1 MAFCSSPLLG
11 QSDFHCSSPVRTAHR
26 RRRKAKRY
34 GALLLTLAAA
44 NAAKNEAGDSK
55 STKLVTF
62 LGKGGSGKTTAAIF
76 AAQHYAMSGLK
87 TCLVIQSQDPTAEYL
102 LNCKIGPSLTDC
114 NDNLS
119 AFRLETTKM
128 MLEPLKRLKQAD
140 ARLNMTQGVLEG
152 VVGEELGVLPGMD
165 SIFSALELE
174 RLVGF
179 FGNVVS
185 RNSEKSKFDVVV
197 YDGISTEETIRMIGA
212 TSKARL
218 YLKYLRSLA
227 EKTDLG
233 RVAGPSLL
241 RLVDDAL
248 SLSGRGTNLN
258 GRMSSEIWD
267 YLEQTLEKGSCV
279 FAEPHKFG
287 CYLVMNPTNPLSLNS
302 ALRHWGCAI
311 QAGAQVSG
319 AFGVTPP
326 NSPITFSETVK
337 INFSP
342 LPSAFIPH
350 LEFGNHLHW
359 NEIMMSNHSKDARG
373 LLSETSKSLLS
384 SVLFDPSDKSVKLF
398 MPGFDK
404 SEIKLYQFRGG
415 SELLVE
421 AVRFHLTVSCLNG
434 MVESHMCKKLQLE
447 DYSFR
452 KNTLFPAVVIIE
464 DSAICASNC
473 EDGKLAAFKRRIPFL
488 NREKRRI
495 TCLVENRRNPWLAC
509 FIHARKN
516 LTKLDHESALY
527 TQKLPI
533 SIRR

>member
-1 MAFCSSPLLG
+1 MPFCSSLLLG
-11 QSDFHCSSPVRTAHR
+11 QSGFCPPDFPDLYCSSPVRTSHR

-34 GALLLTLAAA
+34 GALRLTLAAA
-44 NAAKNEAGDSK
+44 NAAKNDAGNSK
-55 STKLVTF
+55 SAKLITF

-102 LNCKIGPSLTDC
+102 LNCKIGPSLTEC
-114 NDNLS
+114 TDNLS
-119 AFRLETTKM
+119 ALRLETTKM

-140 ARLNMTQGVLEG
+140 GRLNMTQGVLEG

-185 RNSEKSKFDVVV
+185 RNSEIGKFDVVI

-241 RLVDDAL
+241 RLADDAL
-248 SLSGRGTNLN
+248 SLTGRSTSLN

-287 CYLVMNPTNPLSLNS
+287 CYLVMNPTNPLSLNC

-311 QAGAQVSG
+311 QAGARVSG
-319 AFGVTPP
+319 AFVVTPP
-326 NSPITFSETVK
+326 NSPITFSETVE

-342 LPSAFIPH
+342 LPFAFIPH
-350 LEFGNHLHW
+350 LEFGIHLHW
-359 NEIMMSNHSKDARG
+359 KEIMMSNQSKDARA
-373 LLSETSKSLLS
+373 LLSETTNKSLLS
-384 SVLFDPSDKSVKLF
+384 SVQFDPSNKSVKLF

-421 AVRFHLTVSCLNG
+421 AGDQRRVICLPPQIQG
-434 MVESHMCKKLQLE
+434 KC
-447 DYSFR
+447 Y
-452 KNTLFPAVVIIE
+452 
-464 DSAICASNC
+464 NC
-473 EDGKLAAFKRRIPFL
+473 EDGKLAALKRVNKNHVSSGEL
-488 NREKRRI
+488 EKSLVGLYL
-495 TCLVENRRNPWLAC
+495 TCTNE
-509 FIHARKN
+509 FDKN
-516 LTKLDHESALY
+516 
-527 TQKLPI
+527 
-533 SIRR
+533 